1 MADTFTFAVY
11 MPDPTILHTTND
23 EEENCT
29 IGVEFCLGD
38 SLSQYVVRV
47 LETKLYFLWF
57 GAENLLSCY
66 LNLNNSAVLL
76 LAALKPRCPPT
87 RRHDVKP
94 DVYSVNHYHFQKLKF

>member
-47 LETKLYFLWF
+47 LETKLYFL
-57 GAENLLSCY
+57 
-66 LNLNNSAVLL
+66 
-76 LAALKPRCPPT
+76 
-87 RRHDVKP
+87 
-94 DVYSVNHYHFQKLKF
+94 